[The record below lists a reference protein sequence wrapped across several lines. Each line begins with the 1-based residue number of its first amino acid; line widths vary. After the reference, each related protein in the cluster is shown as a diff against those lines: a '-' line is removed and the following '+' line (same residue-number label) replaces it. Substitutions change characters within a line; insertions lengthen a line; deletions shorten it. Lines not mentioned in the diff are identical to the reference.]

1 MNNMEK
7 VFNTAVAILA
17 TFFTYLFGGWD
28 LALKILITFMVLDY
42 VTGVIYAYV
51 IKTLN
56 SEVDFR
62 GLIKKCM
69 ILAVLIVG
77 VELDRMLGNGGTWV
91 FRTLVAYFYIANEG
105 ISLLENISNLGVPIP
120 NKIKTA
126 LEQLNNDE
134 DQEKE

>member
-1 MNNMEK
+1 
-7 VFNTAVAILA
+7 
-17 TFFTYLFGGWD
+17 
-28 LALKILITFMVLDY
+28 MVLDY
-42 VTGVIYAYV
+42 MTGVIYAYV

-56 SEVDFR
+56 SEVGFR

-91 FRTLVAYFYIANEG
+91 FKTLVAYFY
-105 ISLLENISNLGVPIP
+105 ISNLGVPIP

>member
-1 MNNMEK
+1 MNKMEK
-7 VFNTAVAILA
+7 IFNSLVALIA

-28 LALKILITFMVLDY
+28 LALKILITFMILDY

-56 SEVDFR
+56 SEIGFK

-69 ILAVLIVG
+69 ILAVLVVG
-77 VELDRMLGNGGTWV
+77 VALDRMLGNDGTWV
-91 FRTLVAYFYIANEG
+91 FRTLVCYFYIANEG

-120 NKIKTA
+120 NKIKNA

-134 DQEKE
+134 ESE

>member
-56 SEVDFR
+56 SEVGFR

-105 ISLLENISNLGVPIP
+105 ISILENISNLGVPIP

-134 DQEKE
+134 DQENE